1 MEHPISQ
8 QITDI
13 LRQHDCWFE
22 QLEHEPVRT
31 SEEAAA
37 LREGYTLQQGA
48 KAIIIR
54 AKIPNE
60 GKKFVMLVM
69 PADQK
74 FDSTKVK
81 QLLHSKDIRF
91 ATEEE
96 VEEITE
102 GVKPGGVP
110 PFGNLFGL
118 EIISDSSL
126 YANEKIV
133 FNAGRTTSIGIKS
146 ADYKRLVQPRV
157 EKIV

>member
-1 MEHPISQ
+1 MEHPVAQ
-8 QITDI
+8 QITDL

-22 QLEHEPVRT
+22 QFEHEPVRT

-37 LREGYTLQQGA
+37 LRDGYTLQQGA

-60 GKKFVMLVM
+60 GKKFMMLVM

-74 FDSTKVK
+74 FDSSKVK
-81 QLLHSKDIRF
+81 QALHAKDIRF

-96 VEEITE
+96 VAEITN

-118 EIISDSSL
+118 EVISDESL

-133 FNAGRTTSIGIKS
+133 FNAGRTTSIGMRS
-146 ADYKRLVQPRV
+146 ADYKLLVRPRI